1 MKLADVVGHDAAVTR
16 LARVAADDRPAAA
29 YLLTGPAGV
38 GKRMLADA
46 FTARLLCTDPTGDD
60 ACGACAQCVRLAAG
74 THPDVRVVVRDD
86 DRRDIRTEQA
96 RELTRWLGLRPL
108 MASRKVAIIDGAECL
123 NEHGQNA
130 LLKTLEEPPGAAV
143 LLLVAT
149 RVSLLLPT
157 VRSRC
162 QQVRLD
168 PLPSS
173 AIERL
178 LLDRGIPAERVAVLA
193 ARAGGSPG
201 RALSLVDDPDAA
213 VRTLL
218 LERLA
223 RLPELT
229 AADISALAQ
238 KLGKGEAGDA
248 AVDAVVAWYRDLL
261 GLTVGDDG
269 TPLRNPDA
277 RAALESAAARTTTP
291 TVLRQ
296 LEVVCDTVDTI
307 GRNANR
313 VLALETMLLDLRRLE
328 RSPVRDAAWTT
339 TS

>member
-1 MKLADVVGHDAAVTR
+1 MRFADVVGHEGAIAR
-16 LARVAADDRPAAA
+16 LAQIAADDRPAAA
-29 YLLTGPAGV
+29 YLVTGPAGV
-38 GKRMLADA
+38 GKRLLVDA
-46 FTARLLCTDPTGDD
+46 FAARLLCTDPTDDD
-60 ACGACAQCVRLAAG
+60 ACGACAQCVRLIAG
-74 THPDVRVVVRDD
+74 THPDVRIVVRDD

-108 MASRKVAIIDGAECL
+108 MAARKVAIIDGAECL

-130 LLKTLEEPPGAAV
+130 LLKTLEEPPGASV

-168 PLPSS
+168 PLPAASL
-173 AIERL
+173 ERL
-178 LLDRGIPAERVAVLA
+178 LVGRDVPATQATLLA
-193 ARAGGSPG
+193 ARAAGSPG

-213 VRTLL
+213 LRSTV

-223 RLPELT
+223 HLPDLS
-229 AADISALAQ
+229 AADVSGMAQ
-238 KLGKGEAGDA
+238 KLAKDSA
-248 AVDAVVAWYRDLL
+248 DAVLETIVAWYRDLL
-261 GLTVGDDG
+261 GLAAGAPM
-269 TPLRNPDA
+269 PLRNPDA
-277 RAALESAAARTTTP
+277 QPALDAAAARTTTS

-296 LEVVCDTVDTI
+296 LEVVCDTVDAI
-307 GRNANR
+307 GRNANK
-313 VLALETMLLDLRRLE
+313 VLALETMLLALRQLE
-328 RSPVRDAAWTT
+328 RHPVRDAAWTT

>member
-1 MKLADVVGHDAAVTR
+1 MRFADVVGHESAIAR
-16 LARVAADDRPAAA
+16 LAQIAADERPAAA
-29 YLLTGPAGV
+29 YLVTGPAGV
-38 GKRMLADA
+38 GKRLLVDA
-46 FTARLLCTDPTGDD
+46 FAARLLCTDPVDDD
-60 ACGACAQCVRLAAG
+60 ACGICAQCVRLTAG
-74 THPDVRVVVRDD
+74 THPDVRVVVRDE

-108 MASRKVAIIDGAECL
+108 MAARKVAIIDGAECL

-168 PLPSS
+168 PLPAASL
-173 AIERL
+173 ERL
-178 LLDRGIPAERVAVLA
+178 LAGRGVPAPQAALLA
-193 ARAGGSPG
+193 ARAAGSPG

-213 VRTLL
+213 LRSTV

-223 RLPELT
+223 HLPDLS
-229 AADISALAQ
+229 AADVSGVAQ
-238 KLGKGEAGDA
+238 KLAKDSADTVLET
-248 AVDAVVAWYRDLL
+248 VVAWYRDLL
-261 GLTVGDDG
+261 GLAAGAPT

-277 RAALESAAARTTTP
+277 QPALDAAAARTTTS

-296 LEVVCDTVDTI
+296 LEVVCDTVDAI
-307 GRNANR
+307 GRNANK
-313 VLALETMLLDLRRLE
+313 VLALETMLLALRQLE
-328 RSPVRDAAWTT
+328 RHPVRDAAWTT